1 MVTPALFKKY
11 RTAAALAK
19 ASLPTLEDEIRSTGF
34 YRAKAKSLVNMATA
48 VVDRHGGEVPSN
60 REALVGLPG
69 VGLKT
74 ANVVLGNAFGQAAIA
89 VDTHVFRVSQ
99 RLGLAR
105 ADDPDAIHDQL
116 TEILPRASW
125 TQATHLLIT
134 HGRKTCT
141 ARKPACP
148 VCPVRLLCPWSGKTR
163 EV

>member
-1 MVTPALFKKY
+1 MRESKEDRRRRAGKILRALTKAYPDARIALDYTTPLELLVATILSAQCTDERVNVVTPALFTKY

-74 ANVVLGNAFGQAAIA
+74 ANVVLGNAFGQPAI
-89 VDTHVFRVSQ
+89 
-99 RLGLAR
+99 
-105 ADDPDAIHDQL
+105 
-116 TEILPRASW
+116 
-125 TQATHLLIT
+125 
-134 HGRKTCT
+134 
-141 ARKPACP
+141 
-148 VCPVRLLCPWSGKTR
+148 
-163 EV
+163 